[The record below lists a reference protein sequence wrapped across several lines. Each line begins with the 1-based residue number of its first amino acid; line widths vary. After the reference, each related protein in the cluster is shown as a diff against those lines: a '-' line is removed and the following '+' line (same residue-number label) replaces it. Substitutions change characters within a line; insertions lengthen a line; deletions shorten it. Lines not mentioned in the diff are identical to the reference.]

1 MRFVLIIGLLL
12 FFLGPV
18 AIFAQA
24 SEDSV
29 PPALPEGFKAVD
41 FPGDKG
47 DKIILTWKKSIDDG
61 AGQNDLKTY
70 FILRAPTPEGP
81 YQVIQKLEPGIE
93 EFKDDKIHTWVP
105 YYYRIKVADK
115 SGNETVSSSMISPV
129 TAQPQWFNINKLNLL
144 VGTLLYIGIIV
155 AYILLARRKQDI
167 FIRKI
172 AGLEAVDEAIGRAT
186 EMGKP
191 VLFVSGLATYASIST
206 IAAFTVLGR
215 IAKRIAEYETP
226 LIVPCRDP
234 IVMVIEREIVKQ
246 SYMEAGR
253 PDAYKD
259 EYVFFVTEDQF
270 PYAAAVDGIMVREKP
285 AANFF
290 MGYFYAESLILAETG
305 ASTGAIQ
312 IAGTDALTQIPF
324 FITACDYTLIGEE
337 LYAASAYLSREPVLL
352 GTIKAQD
359 LGKLILGILII
370 IGIIITTLGWWQFS
384 ELFKVIK

>member
-1 MRFVLIIGLLL
+1 MRLVLIITLLL

-29 PPALPEGFKAVD
+29 SPALPEDFKVID

-47 DKIILTWKKSIDDG
+47 DKIIITWKKSKDDG
-61 AGQNDLKTY
+61 AGQNDLKAY

-81 YQVIQKLEPGIE
+81 YQVIQKLGPGIE
-93 EFKDDKIHTWVP
+93 EFKDDKINMWVP
-105 YYYRIKVADK
+105 YYYRIKVVDK
-115 SGNETVSSSMISPV
+115 SGNENISPV
-129 TAQPQWFNINKLNLL
+129 MAVPVKASPQLFNTWKINLL

-155 AYILLARRKQDI
+155 AYILLARRKPDI

-191 VLFVSGLATYASIST
+191 VLFVSGLASYASIST
-206 IAAFTVLGR
+206 VAAFTVLGR
-215 IAKRIAEYETP
+215 IAKKIAEYETP

-234 IVMVIEREIVKQ
+234 IVMIIEREIVKQ

-270 PYAAAVDGIMVREKP
+270 PYAAAVDGIMVREEP

-290 MGYFYAESLILAETG
+290 MGYFYAESLIMAETG

-359 LGKLILGILII
+359 LGKLIVGILII
-370 IGIIITTLGWWQFS
+370 IGIIITTIGWWQFS
-384 ELFKVIK
+384 ELFKVLE